1 MAVYRNGFAL
11 IVDIDD
17 YEGETYLQTKRA
29 TYAEIRAW
37 VKRKYGL
44 HVSNLAISWTK
55 DRCGF
60 AKTRPKKGEGP
71 EGIYASELTPEKEI
85 GRAAFLE
92 CSSLTSVT
100 IPDGVTSIEE
110 SAFYICDS
118 LTNVYYSDSA
128 DQWGQI
134 TIGEHNDPL
143 FNAAIHYNR

>member
-1 MAVYRNGFAL
+1 MAVYRNVFAL

-60 AKTRPKKGEGP
+60 AKTRPKDRKGP
-71 EGIYASELTPEKEI
+71 EGPYVAELTPEKEAAI
-85 GRAAFLE
+85 RAAF
-92 CSSLTSVT
+92 
-100 IPDGVTSIEE
+100 
-110 SAFYICDS
+110 
-118 LTNVYYSDSA
+118 
-128 DQWGQI
+128 
-134 TIGEHNDPL
+134 
-143 FNAAIHYNR
+143 IHFGLIKNE